1 MKVICSW
8 CQREGRL
15 GLVREKAPF
24 ADGRETH
31 SICAFHVHQMSAGRD
46 TLISYC
52 YCEEPTLPHHEAVL
66 RRAHSSAAGQ
76 E

>member
-31 SICAFHVHQMSAGRD
+31 SICAFHVQQMSAGRD
-46 TLISYC
+46 PLIS
-52 YCEEPTLPHHEAVL
+52 YCEEPTLTHHEVDIC
-66 RRAHSSAAGQ
+66 RMH
-76 E
+76 